1 MIQKDLAFIFPGQGS
16 QTEGM
21 LTDVLHEPVVA
32 ATLQEAN
39 DALGYDLRSIIL
51 EGSKEE
57 LGKTVI
63 TQPAILTVSIA
74 LWRLWCEKS
83 SVRPEYLAGHSLG
96 EYSALVAAD
105 VISFADAVKLVSQRA
120 NYMQDAVQP
129 GEGAMAAILGM
140 DDADV
145 VALCSEAANG
155 EILSA
160 VNFNS
165 PGQVVIAGT
174 ASAVERAAVLA
185 KEKGAR
191 KVMPLPVSV
200 PSHCLLMKPAA
211 DRLAVDMGALVFT
224 APQIAVIHNVD
235 VKTHTDSTE
244 IKTSLIEQLYQPVR
258 WTETVE
264 SMVASGVTHLV
275 ECGPGK
281 VLSGLTKRIDKT
293 VTSLNID
300 GEVTLNEAL
309 TYFENR

>member
-1 MIQKDLAFIFPGQGS
+1 MIQNNLAFIFPGQGS
-16 QTEGM
+16 QVEGM
-21 LTDVLHEPVVA
+21 LSDVANEPVVA

-39 DALGYDLRSIIL
+39 DALGYDLRALIL

-57 LGKTVI
+57 LGKTVV
-63 TQPAILTVSIA
+63 TQPALLTVSVA

-83 SVRPEYLAGHSLG
+83 DIRPAFLAGHSLG
-96 EYSALVAAD
+96 EYSALVAGN
-105 VISFADAVKLVSQRA
+105 VLSFTDAVKLVSKRA
-120 NYMQDAVQP
+120 SYMQDAVQP

-140 DDADV
+140 EDAAV
-145 VALCSEAANG
+145 VELCAEAAG
-155 EILSA
+155 DDVLSA

-174 ASAVERAAVLA
+174 AAAVERASVLA

-211 DRLAVDMGALVFT
+211 DRLAVDMDNIIFSVPAIT
-224 APQIAVIHNVD
+224 VIHNVD
-235 VKTHTDSTE
+235 VKSHNDAAT

-264 SMVASGVTHLV
+264 SMVAEGVTQLV
-275 ECGPGK
+275 ECGPSK
-281 VLSGLTKRIDKT
+281 VLTGLTKRIDKN
-293 VTSLNID
+293 VTSFNID
-300 GEVTLNEAL
+300 GEATLNEVL
-309 TYFENR
+309 TNLA

>member
-1 MIQKDLAFIFPGQGS
+1 MIQNNLAFIFPGQGS
-16 QTEGM
+16 QLEGM
-21 LTDVLHEPVVA
+21 LSDVANEPVVA

-39 DALGYDLRSIIL
+39 DALGYDLRALIL

-57 LGKTVI
+57 LGKTVV
-63 TQPAILTVSIA
+63 TQPALLTVSVA

-83 SVRPEYLAGHSLG
+83 DIRPAFLAGHSLG
-96 EYSALVAAD
+96 EYSALVAGN
-105 VISFADAVKLVSQRA
+105 VLSFTDAVKLVSKRA
-120 NYMQDAVQP
+120 SYMQDAVQP

-140 DDADV
+140 EDAAV
-145 VALCSEAANG
+145 VELCAEAAG
-155 EILSA
+155 DDVLSA

-174 ASAVERAAVLA
+174 AAAIERASVLA

-211 DRLAVDMGALVFT
+211 DRLAVDMDNITFSVPAIT
-224 APQIAVIHNVD
+224 VIHNVD
-235 VKTHTDSTE
+235 VKSHNDAAT

-264 SMVASGVTHLV
+264 SMVAEGITQLV
-275 ECGPGK
+275 ECGPSK
-281 VLSGLTKRIDKT
+281 VLTGLTKRIDKN
-293 VTSLNID
+293 VTSFNID
-300 GEVTLNEAL
+300 GEATLNEVL
-309 TYFENR
+309 TNLA

>member
-1 MIQKDLAFIFPGQGS
+1 MIQNNLAFIFPGQGS
-16 QTEGM
+16 QVEGM
-21 LTDVLHEPVVA
+21 LSDVANEPVVA

-39 DALGYDLRSIIL
+39 DALGYDLRALIL

-57 LGKTVI
+57 LGKTVV
-63 TQPAILTVSIA
+63 TQPALLTVSVA

-83 SVRPEYLAGHSLG
+83 DIRPAFLAGHSLG
-96 EYSALVAAD
+96 EYSALVAGN
-105 VISFADAVKLVSQRA
+105 VLSFTDAVKLVSKRA
-120 NYMQDAVQP
+120 SYMQDAVQP

-140 DDADV
+140 EDAAV
-145 VALCSEAANG
+145 VELCAEAAG
-155 EILSA
+155 DDVLSA

-174 ASAVERAAVLA
+174 AAAVERASVLA

-211 DRLAVDMGALVFT
+211 DRLAVDMDNIIFSVPAIT
-224 APQIAVIHNVD
+224 VIHNVD
-235 VKTHTDSTE
+235 VKSHNDAAT

-264 SMVASGVTHLV
+264 SMVAEGVTQLV
-275 ECGPGK
+275 ECGPSK
-281 VLSGLTKRIDKT
+281 VLTGLTKRIDKN
-293 VTSLNID
+293 VASFNID
-300 GEVTLNEAL
+300 GEATLNEVL
-309 TYFENR
+309 TNLA

>member
-21 LTDVLHEPVVA
+21 LADVVNEPVVA

-39 DALGYDLRSIIL
+39 DALGYDLRAIIL

-83 SVRPEYLAGHSLG
+83 EVRPAFLAGHSLG
-96 EYSALVAAD
+96 EYSALVAAG
-105 VISFADAVKLVSQRA
+105 VLSFADAVKLVSQRA
-120 NYMQDAVQP
+120 TYMQEAVQP

-140 DDADV
+140 EDVAV
-145 VALCSEAANG
+145 VALCEEAAEG

-174 ASAVERAAVLA
+174 ATAVERASAMA
-185 KEKGAR
+185 KDKGAR
-191 KVMPLPVSV
+191 KAMPLPVSV
-200 PSHCLLMKPAA
+200 PSHCMLMKPAA
-211 DRLAVDMGALVFT
+211 DRLAVEMESLAFV
-224 APQIAVIHNVD
+224 APSIAVIHNVD
-235 VKTHTDSTE
+235 VKTHTDAAE
-244 IKTSLIEQLYQPVR
+244 IKTSLVEQLYQPVR

-264 SMVASGVTHLV
+264 SMIAQGVTQLI
-275 ECGPGK
+275 ECGPNK
-281 VLSGLTKRIDKT
+281 VLTGLTKRINKEA
-293 VTSLNID
+293 TSFNID
-300 GEVTLNEAL
+300 GEASLNEVVTNL
-309 TYFENR
+309 G

>member
-1 MIQKDLAFIFPGQGS
+1 MIQNNLAFIFPGQGS
-16 QTEGM
+16 QVEGM
-21 LTDVLHEPVVA
+21 LSDVANEPVVA

-39 DALGYDLRSIIL
+39 DALGYDLRALIL

-57 LGKTVI
+57 LGKTVV
-63 TQPAILTVSIA
+63 TQPALLTVSVA

-83 SVRPEYLAGHSLG
+83 DIRPAFLAGHSLG
-96 EYSALVAAD
+96 EYSALVAGN
-105 VISFADAVKLVSQRA
+105 VLSFTDAVKLVSKRA
-120 NYMQDAVQP
+120 SYMQDAVQP

-140 DDADV
+140 EDAAV
-145 VALCSEAANG
+145 VELCAEAAG
-155 EILSA
+155 DDVLSA

-174 ASAVERAAVLA
+174 AAAVERASVLV

-211 DRLAVDMGALVFT
+211 DRLAVDMDNIIFSVPAIT
-224 APQIAVIHNVD
+224 VIHNVD
-235 VKTHTDSTE
+235 VKSHNDAAT

-264 SMVASGVTHLV
+264 SMVAEGVTQLV
-275 ECGPGK
+275 ECGPSK
-281 VLSGLTKRIDKT
+281 VLTGLTKRIDKN
-293 VTSLNID
+293 VTSFNID
-300 GEVTLNEAL
+300 GEATLNEVL
-309 TYFENR
+309 TNLA

>member
-1 MIQKDLAFIFPGQGS
+1 MIQNNLAFIFPGQGS
-16 QTEGM
+16 QLEGM
-21 LTDVLHEPVVA
+21 LSDVANEPVVA

-39 DALGYDLRSIIL
+39 DALGYDLRALIL

-57 LGKTVI
+57 LGKTVV
-63 TQPAILTVSIA
+63 TQPALLTVSVA

-83 SVRPEYLAGHSLG
+83 DIRPAFLAGHSLG
-96 EYSALVAAD
+96 EYSALVAGN
-105 VISFADAVKLVSQRA
+105 VLSFTDAVKLVSKRA
-120 NYMQDAVQP
+120 SYMQDAVQP

-140 DDADV
+140 EDAAV
-145 VALCSEAANG
+145 VELCAEAAG
-155 EILSA
+155 DDVLSA

-174 ASAVERAAVLA
+174 AAAIERASVLA

-211 DRLAVDMGALVFT
+211 DRLAVDMDNITFSVPAIT
-224 APQIAVIHNVD
+224 VIHNVD
-235 VKTHTDSTE
+235 VKSHNDAAT

-264 SMVASGVTHLV
+264 SMVAEGVTQLV
-275 ECGPGK
+275 ECGPSK
-281 VLSGLTKRIDKT
+281 VLTGLTKRIDKN
-293 VTSLNID
+293 VTSFNID
-300 GEVTLNEAL
+300 GEATLNEVL
-309 TYFENR
+309 TNLA

>member
-1 MIQKDLAFIFPGQGS
+1 MIQNNLAFIFPGQGS
-16 QTEGM
+16 QVEGM
-21 LTDVLHEPVVA
+21 LSDVANEPVVA

-39 DALGYDLRSIIL
+39 DALGYDLRALIL

-57 LGKTVI
+57 LGKTVV
-63 TQPAILTVSIA
+63 TQPALLTVSVA

-83 SVRPEYLAGHSLG
+83 DIRPAFLAGHSLG
-96 EYSALVAAD
+96 EYSALVAGN
-105 VISFADAVKLVSQRA
+105 VLSFTDAVKLVSKRA
-120 NYMQDAVQP
+120 SYMQDAVQP

-140 DDADV
+140 EDAAV
-145 VALCSEAANG
+145 VELCTEAAG
-155 EILSA
+155 DDVLSA

-174 ASAVERAAVLA
+174 AAAVERASVLA

-211 DRLAVDMGALVFT
+211 DRLAVDMDNIIFSVPAIT
-224 APQIAVIHNVD
+224 VIHNVD
-235 VKTHTDSTE
+235 VKSHNDAAT

-264 SMVASGVTHLV
+264 SMVAEGVTQLV
-275 ECGPGK
+275 ECGPSK
-281 VLSGLTKRIDKT
+281 VLTGLTKRIDKN
-293 VTSLNID
+293 VASFNID
-300 GEVTLNEAL
+300 GEATLNEVL
-309 TYFENR
+309 TNLA

>member
-21 LTDVLHEPVVA
+21 LADVVNEPVVV

-39 DALGYDLRSIIL
+39 DALGYDLRTIIL

-57 LGKTVI
+57 LGKTVV

-83 SVRPEYLAGHSLG
+83 EVRPAFLAGHSLG
-96 EYSALVAAD
+96 EYSALVAAG
-105 VISFADAVKLVSQRA
+105 VLPFADAVKLVSQRA
-120 NYMQDAVQP
+120 TYMQEAVQP

-140 DDADV
+140 EDTAV
-145 VALCSEAANG
+145 VALCEEAAEG

-174 ASAVERAAVLA
+174 AAAVERASVMA
-185 KEKGAR
+185 KDKGAR
-191 KVMPLPVSV
+191 KAMPLPVSV

-211 DRLAVDMGALVFT
+211 ERLAVEMDTLTFS
-224 APQIAVIHNVD
+224 APNIAVIHNVD
-235 VKTHTDSTE
+235 VRTHNEAAE
-244 IKTSLIEQLYQPVR
+244 IKSSLVEQLYQPVR

-264 SMVASGVTHLV
+264 SMIAQGVAQLV
-275 ECGPGK
+275 ECGPSK
-281 VLSGLTKRIDKT
+281 VLTGLTKRINKEAK
-293 VTSLNID
+293 SFNID
-300 GEVTLNEAL
+300 GEASLNEVVTNL
-309 TYFENR
+309 G

>member
-1 MIQKDLAFIFPGQGS
+1 MIQKNLAFIFPGQGS

-21 LTDVLHEPVVA
+21 LADVVNEPIVA

-39 DALGYDLRSIIL
+39 DALGYDLRAIIL

-83 SVRPEYLAGHSLG
+83 EVRPAFLAGHSLG
-96 EYSALVAAD
+96 EYSALVAAG
-105 VISFADAVKLVSQRA
+105 VLSFADAVKLVSQRA
-120 NYMQDAVQP
+120 TYMQEAVQP

-140 DDADV
+140 EDAAV
-145 VALCSEAANG
+145 VALCEEAAEG

-174 ASAVERAAVLA
+174 ATAVERASAMA
-185 KEKGAR
+185 KDKGAR
-191 KVMPLPVSV
+191 KAMPLPVSV
-200 PSHCLLMKPAA
+200 PSHCMLMKPAA
-211 DRLAVDMGALVFT
+211 DRLAVEMESLTFAV
-224 APQIAVIHNVD
+224 PNIAVIHNVD
-235 VKTHTDSTE
+235 VKTHNDASE
-244 IKTSLIEQLYQPVR
+244 IKTSLVEQLYQPVR

-264 SMVASGVTHLV
+264 SMIAQGVTQLV
-275 ECGPGK
+275 ECGPNK
-281 VLSGLTKRIDKT
+281 VLTGLTKRINKEA
-293 VTSLNID
+293 TSFNID
-300 GEVTLNEAL
+300 GKASLNEVVTNL
-309 TYFENR
+309 G

>member
-21 LTDVLHEPVVA
+21 LADVVNEPVVA

-39 DALGYDLRSIIL
+39 DALGYDLRAIIL

-83 SVRPEYLAGHSLG
+83 EVRPAFLAGHSLG
-96 EYSALVAAD
+96 EYSALVAAG
-105 VISFADAVKLVSQRA
+105 VLSFADAVKLVSQRA
-120 NYMQDAVQP
+120 TYMQEAVQP

-140 DDADV
+140 EDAAV
-145 VALCSEAANG
+145 VALCEEAAEG

-174 ASAVERAAVLA
+174 AAAVERASAMA
-185 KEKGAR
+185 KDKGAR
-191 KVMPLPVSV
+191 KAMPLPVSV
-200 PSHCLLMKPAA
+200 PSHCMLMKPAA
-211 DRLAVDMGALVFT
+211 DRLAVEMESLTFA
-224 APQIAVIHNVD
+224 APSIAVIHNVD
-235 VKTHTDSTE
+235 VKTHNDAAE
-244 IKTSLIEQLYQPVR
+244 IKTSLVEQLYQPVR

-264 SMVASGVTHLV
+264 SMIAQGVTQLV
-275 ECGPGK
+275 ECGPNK
-281 VLSGLTKRIDKT
+281 VLTGLTKRINKEA
-293 VTSLNID
+293 TSFNID
-300 GEVTLNEAL
+300 GEASLNEVVTNL
-309 TYFENR
+309 G

>member
-1 MIQKDLAFIFPGQGS
+1 MIQKNLAFIFPGQGS

-21 LTDVLHEPVVA
+21 LADVVNEPIVA

-39 DALGYDLRSIIL
+39 DALGYDLRAIIL

-83 SVRPEYLAGHSLG
+83 EVRPAFLAGHSLG
-96 EYSALVAAD
+96 EYSALVAAG
-105 VISFADAVKLVSQRA
+105 VLSFADAVKLVSKRA
-120 NYMQDAVQP
+120 TYMQEAVQP

-140 DDADV
+140 DDAAV
-145 VALCSEAANG
+145 VALCEEAAEG

-174 ASAVERAAVLA
+174 ATAVERASAMA
-185 KEKGAR
+185 KNKGAR
-191 KVMPLPVSV
+191 KAMPLPVSV
-200 PSHCLLMKPAA
+200 PSHCMLMKPAA
-211 DRLAVDMGALVFT
+211 DRLAVGMESLTFAV
-224 APQIAVIHNVD
+224 PNIAVIHNVD
-235 VKTHTDSTE
+235 VKTHNDASE
-244 IKTSLIEQLYQPVR
+244 IKTSLVEQLYQPVR

-264 SMVASGVTHLV
+264 SMIAQGVTQLV
-275 ECGPGK
+275 ECGPNK
-281 VLSGLTKRIDKT
+281 VLTGLTKRINKEA
-293 VTSLNID
+293 TSFNID
-300 GEVTLNEAL
+300 GEASLNEVVTNL
-309 TYFENR
+309 G

>member
-21 LTDVLHEPVVA
+21 LADVVNEPVVA

-39 DALGYDLRSIIL
+39 DALGYDLRTIIL

-74 LWRLWCEKS
+74 LWRLWCEKIEI
-83 SVRPEYLAGHSLG
+83 RPAVLAGHSLG
-96 EYSALVAAD
+96 EYSALVAAGAL
-105 VISFADAVKLVSQRA
+105 SFKDAVQLVSKRA
-120 NYMQDAVQP
+120 TYMQEAVQP

-140 DDADV
+140 EDAAV
-145 VALCSEAANG
+145 VALCEEAAEG

-174 ASAVERAAVLA
+174 AKAVERAS
-185 KEKGAR
+185 
-191 KVMPLPVSV
+191 SV
-200 PSHCLLMKPAA
+200 PSHCMLMKPAA
-211 DRLAVDMGALVFT
+211 DRLAVEMEGLSFAV
-224 APQIAVIHNVD
+224 PSIAVIHNVD
-235 VKTHTDSTE
+235 VKTHDDALA
-244 IKTSLIEQLYQPVR
+244 IKASLVEQLYQPVR

-264 SMVASGVTHLV
+264 SMMSNGVTRLV

-281 VLSGLTKRIDKT
+281 VLTGLTKRINKEA
-293 VTSLNID
+293 TSFNID
-300 GEVTLNEAL
+300 GETSLNEVVTNL
-309 TYFENR
+309 G

>member
-1 MIQKDLAFIFPGQGS
+1 MIQNNLAFIFPGQGS
-16 QTEGM
+16 QLEGM
-21 LTDVLHEPVVA
+21 LSDVANEPVVA

-39 DALGYDLRSIIL
+39 DALGYDLRALIL

-57 LGKTVI
+57 LGKTVV
-63 TQPAILTVSIA
+63 TQPALLTVSVA

-83 SVRPEYLAGHSLG
+83 DIRPAFLAGHSLG
-96 EYSALVAAD
+96 EYSALVAGN
-105 VISFADAVKLVSQRA
+105 VLSFTDAVKLVSKRA
-120 NYMQDAVQP
+120 SYMQDAVQP

-140 DDADV
+140 EDAAV
-145 VALCSEAANG
+145 VELCAEAAG
-155 EILSA
+155 DDVLSA

-174 ASAVERAAVLA
+174 AAAVERASVLA

-211 DRLAVDMGALVFT
+211 DRLAVDMDNIIFSVPAIT
-224 APQIAVIHNVD
+224 VIHNVD
-235 VKTHTDSTE
+235 VKSHNDAAT

-264 SMVASGVTHLV
+264 SMVAEGVTQLV
-275 ECGPGK
+275 ECGPSK
-281 VLSGLTKRIDKT
+281 VLTGLTKRIDKN
-293 VTSLNID
+293 VASFNID
-300 GEVTLNEAL
+300 GEATLNEVL
-309 TYFENR
+309 TNLA